1 MVDLVSQTVLSP
13 ILVANDLQTH
23 GLDSFGLTVPNL
35 SPVWAGATPVAGD
48 YDARALTLRL
58 NGLKAPFRAIRE
70 YVETPTM
77 FSGTDGKPVTG
88 PIAVMRLHPEAARRL
103 VKLVENRLGANPAVH
118 PVPTALIARG
128 ITMPSSPKVPEWF
141 LAGDAVDFTGTV
153 TISFHDDR
161 GLIVDPIAV
170 ASLFRELLSFRPGL
184 NVGTGATQAVTDAG
198 GLTDIAGLASGTL
211 IHVVDP
217 HGWGYVPTRDKTR
230 LKVIDASSNEVS
242 AVADGG
248 IATLAA
254 GQGLGR
260 STSDDTADTDKPL
273 RWGFATNGTLSRTRL
288 VPPTLPTG
296 VTLARQFFRVM
307 AVDLD
312 WHLLGNRAA
321 DPVAEIPGDD
331 DTVPDFLLPLVR
343 DPVPNFAYLADAQDV
358 AGSAAA
364 MTAGFGGQPSTEA
377 IAVSPVL
384 DEALRA
390 PSQPGVSGHWPA
402 FPSFASPQPI
412 SSSTNPRQ
420 GATAV
425 RRAAAD
431 GPGADHDVIL
441 TVVAG
446 AVPDGAHLR
455 VFPRLFQQIRAI
467 GNTPSFIR
475 PDGGSA
481 IAQPAVATK
490 VLLVNPFGLQP
501 TDPFPNPASLA
512 VDMVVTDRTGKRR
525 MFSQTTITVD
535 AGPESFVDNTASFG
549 GASLLGAS
557 ALKTALDTGASR
569 GIAKTALFG
578 LPRTTPLPPISD
590 TAAFIRAMASET
602 QPREGPR
609 LPTMMRFDSLL
620 VTGTATA
627 ANTPLT
633 WNAVMSGVRFA
644 LEARASRA
652 DLGNPGN
659 PAGPDVLATGIRAG
673 GRLARDLAVHAI
685 KRAQPIVPL
694 GGGTKGWVVETG
706 RDTWNTPPA
715 DTAGTV
721 AAAVLETVAAICDT
735 PELSLLPDPQPG
747 DDPQT
752 IVNQV
757 TSALGTS
764 TVPVAATSAAELVR
778 RVQREIVTAKH
789 GQRDALWSLTR
800 AISQAR
806 EFIYI
811 ESPAFAP
818 TARPAGAPIG
828 HQIDLV
834 QLLGAVLEDNPRLKL
849 AICTPRLP
857 DFAPDKQGWVRTA
870 FRHRKEAID
879 FLASKAKPR
888 LAAFHPIGFPGRSSP
903 MRTTTIIVDDVWCV
917 VGTSHFRRRGVTFDG
932 AVDVAS
938 IDRQIAKGYS
948 SAIARFRQVLMA
960 QRLGVDVPTSPTNTS
975 ALWVRLAQPDSA
987 FGVVAALLNE
997 GGEGRLTAMF
1007 AGPDDDSVLPQTDDV
1022 ADPDG
1027 VSGATF
1033 QTFIAAALSGE

>member
-1 MVDLVSQTVLSP
+1 
-13 ILVANDLQTH
+13 
-23 GLDSFGLTVPNL
+23 
-35 SPVWAGATPVAGD
+35 
-48 YDARALTLRL
+48 
-58 NGLKAPFRAIRE
+58 
-70 YVETPTM
+70 
-77 FSGTDGKPVTG
+77 
-88 PIAVMRLHPEAARRL
+88 
-103 VKLVENRLGANPAVH
+103 
-118 PVPTALIARG
+118 
-128 ITMPSSPKVPEWF
+128 
-141 LAGDAVDFTGTV
+141 
-153 TISFHDDR
+153 
-161 GLIVDPIAV
+161 
-170 ASLFRELLSFRPGL
+170 
-184 NVGTGATQAVTDAG
+184 
-198 GLTDIAGLASGTL
+198 
-211 IHVVDP
+211 
-217 HGWGYVPTRDKTR
+217 
-230 LKVIDASSNEVS
+230 
-242 AVADGG
+242 
-248 IATLAA
+248 
-254 GQGLGR
+254 
-260 STSDDTADTDKPL
+260 
-273 RWGFATNGTLSRTRL
+273 
-288 VPPTLPTG
+288 
-296 VTLARQFFRVM
+296 
-307 AVDLD
+307 
-312 WHLLGNRAA
+312 
-321 DPVAEIPGDD
+321 
-331 DTVPDFLLPLVR
+331 
-343 DPVPNFAYLADAQDV
+343 
-358 AGSAAA
+358 
-364 MTAGFGGQPSTEA
+364 
-377 IAVSPVL
+377 
-384 DEALRA
+384 
-390 PSQPGVSGHWPA
+390 
-402 FPSFASPQPI
+402 
-412 SSSTNPRQ
+412 
-420 GATAV
+420 V
-425 RRAAAD
+425 RRATAD

-455 VFPRLFQQIRAI
+455 AFPRLFQQIRAI

-549 GASLLGAS
+549 GDSLLGAS

-633 WNAVMSGVRFA
+633 WNAVMSGVRFS

-715 DTAGTV
+715 DTTGTV
-721 AAAVLETVAAICDT
+721 AAAVLETVAAVCDT

-903 MRTTTIIVDDVWCV
+903 MRTTTIIVDDVWCF
-917 VGTSHFRRRGVTFDG
+917 VGTSHLRRRGMTFDG

-960 QRLGVDVPTSPTNTS
+960 QRLGVDVPTSPTNTG
-975 ALWVRLAQPDSA
+975 ALWVRLAQPESA
-987 FGVVAALLNE
+987 FGAVAALLNE

-1007 AGPDDDSVLPQTDDV
+1007 AGPDDDSVLSQTDDV

-1027 VSGATF
+1027 ASGATF